1 MCKASSAGPTA
12 LRAGGRG
19 GGFRGLCP
27 THCSILGSFQFSFG
41 RPECDRPTHCAGVD
55 GNYLQNGLEFVV
67 SHASAGKKARGWHT
81 RLQGKPNLR
90 YNRSMAVIHISRAEA
105 AGDFDG
111 LLALAANGD
120 EVFIEANER
129 VVARLLPA
137 DAPRP
142 RLLSE
147 SLKIIKPRGSVVTLD
162 SEPERRLDAEE
173 WSRELHAW
181 IHGNPPNTP
190 VLSDEAI
197 SRESIY
203 GTRGL

>member
-1 MCKASSAGPTA
+1 
-12 LRAGGRG
+12 
-19 GGFRGLCP
+19 
-27 THCSILGSFQFSFG
+27 
-41 RPECDRPTHCAGVD
+41 
-55 GNYLQNGLEFVV
+55 
-67 SHASAGKKARGWHT
+67 
-81 RLQGKPNLR
+81 
-90 YNRSMAVIHISRAEA
+90 MAVIHISRAEA
-105 AGDFDG
+105 ASDFDG

-120 EVFIEANER
+120 EVFIEADER

-147 SLKIIKPRGSVVTLD
+147 SLRILKQRGSTGTLD
-162 SEPERRLDAEE
+162 GEFGRDLEAVIASHPEPLGAEE

-181 IHGNPPNTP
+181 IHSSPANTP

-203 GTRGL
+203 GTRGF